1 MTSSL
6 TAEQE
11 TSSETARPRPRP
23 VAPRRRKARERISLG
38 HLFMIA
44 AALLA
49 FVLVVSV
56 LQDRSKTTEVLVA
69 RTDIQPGSAIT
80 PDLVRQVAMPAGSDL
95 AAAMA
100 GLGDLAGGGA
110 IAAQRI
116 KAGDPVTLTAIA
128 PRSDND
134 GLRAM
139 SIPIERARAVGG
151 ELAPGDRVDVI
162 SVTGSSAT
170 YVATDLEVLKT
181 QNQQGTGALGSSAL
195 TDYYVTVAVDGPTAL
210 AIALAQQ
217 TGEVSILRST
227 GAVPVAADD
236 RVLASSPAAAAPAGG
251 SSSPA
256 ESGPTPSSVPSSA
269 RSTTP
274 GTDPSND
281 G

>member
-11 TSSETARPRPRP
+11 TSSELARARPRP

-56 LQDRSKTTEVLVA
+56 LQDRSKTTQVLVA
-69 RTDIQPGSAIT
+69 STDIQPGSAIT
-80 PDLVRQVAMPAGSDL
+80 PDLVRQVSLPAGSDL
-95 AAAMA
+95 ADAMA
-100 GLGDLAGGGA
+100 GLGDLAGGKA

-116 KAGDPVTLTAIA
+116 EKGDPITLTAIA

-195 TDYYVTVAVDGPTAL
+195 TDYYVTVAVDGPAAL
-210 AIALAQQ
+210 AISLAQQ

-227 GAVPVAADD
+227 GAQPVQADQ
-236 RVLASSPAAAAPAGG
+236 RTVIAAPAAG
-251 SSSPA
+251 S
-256 ESGPTPSSVPSSA
+256 GTTPSSVPSTS

-274 GTDPSND
+274 GTDPSSD

>member
-11 TSSETARPRPRP
+11 TSSDPSRPRPRP

-56 LQDRSKTTEVLVA
+56 LQDRSKTIQVLVA
-69 RTDIQPGSAIT
+69 RTDIVPGSAIT
-80 PDLVRQVAMPAGSDL
+80 PDVVRQVPMPAGSDL
-95 AAAMA
+95 ATAMA

-110 IAAQRI
+110 IAGQRI
-116 KAGDPVTLTAIA
+116 EAGDPITLTAIA
-128 PRSDND
+128 PRTDND

-170 YVATDLEVLKT
+170 YVAVDLEVLKT

-195 TDYYVTVAVDGPTAL
+195 TDYYVTVAVDGEMAL

-227 GAVPVAADD
+227 GAKPVPLDQ
-236 RVLASSPAAAAPAGG
+236 RVVTPGPAAATGG
-251 SSSPA
+251 STSSSSA
-256 ESGPTPSSVPSSA
+256 DAGTTPSSVPSSD

-274 GTDPSND
+274 GTDPSSN

>member
-11 TSSETARPRPRP
+11 TSSESARVRPRP

-56 LQDRSKTTEVLVA
+56 LQDRSKTTQVLVA

-80 PDLVRQVAMPAGSDL
+80 PDLVRQVALPAGSDL
-95 AAAMA
+95 AGAMA
-100 GLGDLAGGGA
+100 GLGDLAGGRA

-116 KAGDPVTLTAIA
+116 ESGDPVTLTAIA
-128 PRSDND
+128 PRNDND
-134 GLRAM
+134 GFRAM

-151 ELAPGDRVDVI
+151 ELAPGDRIDVI

-195 TDYYVTVAVDGPTAL
+195 TDYYVTVAVNGQMAL
-210 AIALAQQ
+210 AISLAQQ
-217 TGEVSILRST
+217 TGEISILRST
-227 GAVPVAADD
+227 GAEPVPADQ
-236 RVLASSPAAAAPAGG
+236 RAITAAAPAAGLG
-251 SSSPA
+251 T
-256 ESGPTPSSVPSSA
+256 TPSSVPSSS

-274 GTDPSND
+274 GTDPSSD

>member
-11 TSSETARPRPRP
+11 TSSDPSRPRPRP

-56 LQDRSKTTEVLVA
+56 LQDRSKTTQVLVA

-80 PDLVRQVAMPAGSDL
+80 PDLVRQVPMPAGSDL
-95 AAAMA
+95 ATAMA
-100 GLGDLAGGGA
+100 GLGDLAGGAA
-110 IAAQRI
+110 IAGQRI
-116 KAGDPVTLTAIA
+116 EAGDPVTLTAIA
-128 PRSDND
+128 PRSDNN

-170 YVATDLEVLKT
+170 YVAVNLEVLKT

-195 TDYYVTVAVDGPTAL
+195 TDYYVTVAVEGEMAL

-227 GAVPVAADD
+227 GAEPVPLDQRVVAAG
-236 RVLASSPAAAAPAGG
+236 PAAGG
-251 SSSPA
+251 SSSSPA
-256 ESGPTPSSVPSSA
+256 DSGATPSSVPASG

-274 GTDPSND
+274 GTDPSTD

>member
-11 TSSETARPRPRP
+11 TSSDSSRPRPRP

-49 FVLVVSV
+49 FVLVISV
-56 LQDRSKTTEVLVA
+56 LQDRSKTTQVLVA
-69 RTDIQPGSAIT
+69 RSDIQPGSAIT
-80 PDLVRQVAMPAGSDL
+80 PDLVRQVPMPAGSDL
-95 AAAMA
+95 ATAMA

-110 IAAQRI
+110 IAGQRI
-116 KAGDPVTLTAIA
+116 EAGDPVTLTAIA
-128 PRSDND
+128 PRSDNS

-195 TDYYVTVAVDGPTAL
+195 TDYYVTVAVDGETAL

-227 GAVPVAADD
+227 GAVPVPLDQRVVAPGPAA
-236 RVLASSPAAAAPAGG
+236 ATGGSISSPAD
-251 SSSPA
+251 
-256 ESGPTPSSVPSSA
+256 SGTTSSSVPASG

>member
-11 TSSETARPRPRP
+11 TSSDSSRPRPRP

-56 LQDRSKTTEVLVA
+56 LQDRSKTTQVLVA
-69 RTDIQPGSAIT
+69 RTDILPGAAIT
-80 PDLVRQVAMPAGSDL
+80 PDLVRQVPMPAGSDL
-95 AAAMA
+95 ATAMA

-110 IAAQRI
+110 IAGQRI
-116 KAGDPVTLTAIA
+116 EAGDPVTLTAIA
-128 PRSDND
+128 PRTDND

-170 YVATDLEVLKT
+170 YVAVDLEVLKT

-195 TDYYVTVAVDGPTAL
+195 TDYYVTVAVDGERAL
-210 AIALAQQ
+210 SIALAQQ

-227 GAVPVAADD
+227 GAEPVPLDQRVVAPGPA
-236 RVLASSPAAAAPAGG
+236 AATGGSTSSPADA
-251 SSSPA
+251 
-256 ESGPTPSSVPSSA
+256 GPTPSSVPSSD

-274 GTDPSND
+274 GTDPSSN

>member
-11 TSSETARPRPRP
+11 TSSESARPRPRP

-95 AAAMA
+95 ASAMA

-139 SIPIERARAVGG
+139 SIPIERALAVGG

-170 YVATDLEVLKT
+170 YVATDLEVLRT
-181 QNQQGTGALGSSAL
+181 QTQQGTGALGSSAL
-195 TDYYVTVAVDGPTAL
+195 TDYYVTVGVDGPTAL

-227 GAVPVAADD
+227 GAEPVAADD
-236 RVLASSPAAAAPAGG
+236 RVLAATPAGAAPGGTSSPAG
-251 SSSPA
+251 
-256 ESGPTPSSVPSSA
+256 SGPTPSSVPSSA
-269 RSTTP
+269 RSTSP

>member
-11 TSSETARPRPRP
+11 TSSESARPRPRP

-56 LQDRSKTTEVLVA
+56 LQDRSKTTQVLVA
-69 RTDIQPGSAIT
+69 RSDIQPGSAIT
-80 PDLVRQVAMPAGSDL
+80 PDLVRQVALPAGSDL
-95 AAAMA
+95 TAAMA
-100 GLGDLAGGGA
+100 GLGDLAGGKA

-116 KAGDPVTLTAIA
+116 EAGDPVTRTAIA

-134 GLRAM
+134 GRRAM

-195 TDYYVTVAVDGPTAL
+195 TDYYVTVAVDGQTAL
-210 AIALAQQ
+210 AISLAQQ
-217 TGEVSILRST
+217 TGEISILRST
-227 GAVPVAADD
+227 GAVPVPADQ
-236 RVLASSPAAAAPAGG
+236 RAVTAAPAV
-251 SSSPA
+251 
-256 ESGPTPSSVPSSA
+256 SGTTPSSVPSST

-274 GTDPSND
+274 ATDPSSD

>member
-11 TSSETARPRPRP
+11 TSSDPARARPRP

-56 LQDRSKTTEVLVA
+56 LQDRSKTTQVLVA
-69 RTDIQPGSAIT
+69 RSDILPGSAIT
-80 PDLVRQVAMPAGSDL
+80 PDLVRQVPMPAGSDL
-95 AAAMA
+95 SAAMA
-100 GLGDLAGGGA
+100 GLGDLAAGKA
-110 IAAQRI
+110 IAGQRI
-116 KAGDPVTLTAIA
+116 EAGDPVTRTAIA
-128 PRSDND
+128 PRSDNN

-170 YVATDLEVLKT
+170 YVAVDLEVLKT

-195 TDYYVTVAVDGPTAL
+195 TDYYVTVAVDGEMAL

-227 GAVPVAADD
+227 GAEPVPLDQRVVAPG
-236 RVLASSPAAAAPAGG
+236 PAAATTTA
-251 SSSPA
+251 
-256 ESGPTPSSVPSSA
+256 SSVPSSG

-274 GTDPSND
+274 GTDQSSD

>member
-11 TSSETARPRPRP
+11 TSSEAARPRPRP

-80 PDLVRQVAMPAGSDL
+80 PDQVRQVAMPAGSDL
-95 AAAMA
+95 AASMA

-128 PRSDND
+128 PRTDND

-139 SIPIERARAVGG
+139 SIPIERAQAVGG
-151 ELAPGDRVDVI
+151 ELAPGDRIDVI

-170 YVATDLEVLKT
+170 YVASNLEVLKT

-195 TDYYVTVAVDGPTAL
+195 TDYYVTVAVDGQTAL

-227 GAVPVAADD
+227 GAPPVPAED
-236 RVLASSPAAAAPAGG
+236 RVLAASPVAGPTGG

-256 ESGPTPSSVPSSA
+256 DSGPTSSVPASA